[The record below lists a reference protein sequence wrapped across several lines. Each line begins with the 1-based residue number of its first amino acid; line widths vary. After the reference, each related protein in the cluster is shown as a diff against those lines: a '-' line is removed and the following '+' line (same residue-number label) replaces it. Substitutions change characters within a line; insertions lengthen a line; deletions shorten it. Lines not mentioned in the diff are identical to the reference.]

1 MNRLGEAVMKNQGK
15 SFILIIILTVMS
27 LALSACGTSA
37 SDSQSPTPAPA
48 DVNAQ
53 KTVSATGIVVPSRW
67 TMLSIPASGVVES
80 VIGKENQAFNAGDVL
95 LRLKGKAA
103 QEAAVSA
110 AEVAQLAAQRKL
122 DNLEKNHV
130 VVRAAAQLRLADAV
144 KALDKAKEKREG
156 KNYQRASTA
165 YLDQAKADLIL
176 AEDEFKKAEDL
187 WAYYVDKDEDDV
199 NRAGV
204 LSMFA
209 AARLA
214 RDKARWNLNYLQS
227 LPDDM
232 EVAQAEGALV
242 VAKAELDEAQRQWDK
257 VKNGP
262 DPDDRKQLEGEL
274 ENATKQLEAARS
286 ALADLELKAP
296 FNGTTSK
303 INVREGEWVNTGQ
316 NAMLFADLNELQVET
331 TDLNEID
338 VARISEGSP
347 VDITFDAL
355 PGVTV
360 MGTVEK
366 IAARSS
372 EGSGVN
378 YTVTISM
385 DERPEKLRWG
395 MTAFVEI
402 QVQE

>member
-1 MNRLGEAVMKNQGK
+1 MKNQSK
-15 SFILIIILTVMS
+15 SFVLLLITVVVS
-27 LALSACGTSA
+27 LALSACGA
-37 SDSQSPTPAPA
+37 APADSQSPTPAPA
-48 DVNAQ
+48 EVSTQN
-53 KTVSATGIVVPSRW
+53 TVSATGIVVPARW
-67 TMLSIPASGVVES
+67 TMLSIPASGVVETVS
-80 VIGKENQAFNAGDVL
+80 GKENQVFNAGDVL
-95 LRLKGKAA
+95 LQLKGKAA

-110 AEVAQLAAQRKL
+110 AEVARLTAQRNL
-122 DNLEKNHV
+122 DNLAKNHV
-130 VVRAAAQLRLADAV
+130 VVRAAAQLRVADAV

-156 KNYQRASTA
+156 KNYQRAGTA

-176 AEDEFKKAEDL
+176 AEDEFEKADDL

-262 DPDDRKQLEGEL
+262 DPDDQKQLEGEL

-316 NAMLFADLNELQVET
+316 NAMLLADLNELQVET

-338 VARISEGSP
+338 VARITEGAP

-355 PGVTV
+355 PGVTII
-360 MGTVEK
+360 GTVEK

-395 MTAFVEI
+395 MTAFVDI

>member
-1 MNRLGEAVMKNQGK
+1 MKNQGK

-27 LALSACGTSA
+27 LAISACGTSA

-355 PGVTV
+355 PGVTI